1 MSSLSPLDLLTVPD
15 SEQDIIR
22 CLVRRPELTMSEI
35 AKFTKI
41 PLDELERLLNS
52 MVQNA
57 RLIRDDEDKFH
68 VLYGKGNKSK
78 QDQNGSGLLDSLFG
92 R

>member
-1 MSSLSPLDLLTVPD
+1 MSSLSPLDLLAVPD

-22 CLVRRPELTMSEI
+22 CLVRQPKLTMAEI

-57 RLIRDDEDKFH
+57 RLVRDDEDKFH
-68 VLYGKGNKSK
+68 VLYGKNKK
-78 QDQNGSGLLDSLFG
+78 TKKEQAASGLLDSLFG